1 MNNFNKFIILNILL
15 MLCSCGIVKEGF
27 TNPKKNSSDEFLV
40 EKKSPLIMPP
50 NYGELPT
57 PLNQNNSEENQIN
70 NIESLISKKKG
81 KPKLDNTEQIQNIEE
96 SILDKIKNN

>member
-1 MNNFNKFIILNILL
+1 
-15 MLCSCGIVKEGF
+15 
-27 TNPKKNSSDEFLV
+27 
-40 EKKSPLIMPP
+40 MPP
-50 NYGELPT
+50 NYGELPV
-57 PLNQNNSEENQIN
+57 PSNQNSSEENQIN

>member
-27 TNPKKNSSDEFLV
+27 TNPKKNNSDEFLV

-50 NYGELPT
+50 NYGELPV
-57 PLNQNNSEENQIN
+57 PSNQNNSEENQIN
-70 NIESLISKKKG
+70 NIETLISKKKV
-81 KPKLDNTEQIQNIEE
+81 KLEPDNTEQIQNIEE